1 MRRRV
6 WVSAAIGVISFVYFY
21 AGRDYPLEL
30 ALLVGAALMLLCWVG
45 IGTWEQLR
53 GLRRR

>member
-21 AGRDYPLEL
+21 TGRDYPLEL